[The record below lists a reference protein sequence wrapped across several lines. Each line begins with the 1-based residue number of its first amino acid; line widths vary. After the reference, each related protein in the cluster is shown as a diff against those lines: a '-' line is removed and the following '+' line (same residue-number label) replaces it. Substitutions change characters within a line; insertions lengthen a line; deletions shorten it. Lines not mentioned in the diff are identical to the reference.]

1 MEKFIYNNPK
11 ILYFYKNYKN
21 MAFSF
26 FTQELAM
33 DLGTANTVI
42 FQNDKIVLDEP
53 SIVAIDNNTGK
64 CIALGQKAK
73 LMHEKTNPGIKT
85 VRPLR
90 DGVIAD
96 FNAAEMMIRGFIKQ
110 VNNHRHSIFT
120 PNLKIV
126 IGIPC
131 GSTEVEIRAVR
142 DSSEHAGGRDVYLIY
157 EPMASALGI
166 GLDVEAPKGNMV
178 VDIGGG
184 TTEIAVISLGGI
196 VEQESI
202 RIAGDVFTSDIQYYM
217 RQQHNLKIGET
228 TAERIKIA
236 VGSVLPDL
244 EVEPEPY
251 VVRGPNMMTAHP
263 VDATVTYQEIAHCL
277 DKSIA
282 KLEASIMHVLEATP
296 PELYSDIVENGIF
309 LSGGGAQLRG
319 LAQRF
324 SEKMNIKFHVAEDP
338 LRAVARGTCLALK
351 NTENYSFLMR

>member
-1 MEKFIYNNPK
+1 
-11 ILYFYKNYKN
+11 
-21 MAFSF
+21 MA
-26 FTQELAM
+26 A
-33 DLGTANTVI
+33 
-42 FQNDKIVLDEP
+42 
-53 SIVAIDNNTGK
+53 
-64 CIALGQKAK
+64 
-73 LMHEKTNPGIKT
+73 
-85 VRPLR
+85 
-90 DGVIAD
+90 
-96 FNAAEMMIRGFIKQ
+96 
-110 VNNHRHSIFT
+110 
-120 PNLKIV
+120 
-126 IGIPC
+126 
-131 GSTEVEIRAVR
+131 
-142 DSSEHAGGRDVYLIY
+142 
-157 EPMASALGI
+157 ALGI

-196 VEQESI
+196 VQQESI
-202 RIAGDVFTSDIQYYM
+202 RTAGDVFTSDIQYYM
-217 RQQHNLKIGET
+217 RQQHNLRIGET

-236 VGSVLPDL
+236 VGSVLPELDD
-244 EVEPEPY
+244 EPEPF

-263 VDATVTYQEIAHCL
+263 VDATVTYQEISHCL

-324 SEKMNIKFHVAEDP
+324 SEKMNIQFHVAEDP